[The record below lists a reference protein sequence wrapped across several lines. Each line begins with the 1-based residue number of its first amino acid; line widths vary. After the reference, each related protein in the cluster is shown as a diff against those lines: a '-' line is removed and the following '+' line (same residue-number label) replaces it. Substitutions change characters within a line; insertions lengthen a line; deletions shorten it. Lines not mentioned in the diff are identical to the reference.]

1 MARIE
6 KLKNV
11 TIATGRKLYRE
22 HTIQQNTK
30 AMLDARSVWA
40 GAAKNVKG
48 GDVIKDLTYND
59 NQFLVQ
65 NANVTLQYVANSLK
79 FPIQAGQRARIDL
92 PADGIPKWSDD
103 EWVVNLW
110 VAPEQYINADSATNC
125 IFTIGN
131 MGGWSFL
138 NAMCAFNVQTAAG
151 SLTTPTFLRFAVR
164 GNGFDISDAESL
176 GWFTASASL
185 KPVLVSVHCKV
196 SATQTTASIYL
207 NNKLKA
213 NRTVNNATTPI
224 ANNMN
229 SLNSPDVGHYSTH
242 IAGRYCRYRFDKI
255 VSGGISASDLIALE
269 YNEYKNIFIS

>member
-59 NQFLVQ
+59 NHFAVQ
-65 NANVTLQYVANSLK
+65 NTNVTLQYVANSLK

-92 PADGIPKWSDD
+92 PADGIPKWADD
-103 EWVVNLW
+103 EWVINLW
-110 VAPEQYINADSATNC
+110 VAPEQYVSAGSTTNC

-131 MGGWSFL
+131 MGGWAFVNALCAL
-138 NAMCAFNVQTAAG
+138 NITTAVD
-151 SLTTPTFLRFAVR
+151 SLTVPTFLRFAVR
-164 GNGFDISDAESL
+164 SVGFDVNDAESL
-176 GWFTASASL
+176 SLFTASPSL
-185 KPVLVSVHCKV
+185 KPVLVSIHCKV
-196 SATQTTASIYL
+196 GATQTTASIYL

-213 NRTVNNATTPI
+213 TRTTNNATTPI
-224 ANNMN
+224 ANNTN
-229 SLNSPDVGHYSTH
+229 CLNSPDISHYSTH

-255 VSGGISASDLIALE
+255 ASGGISASDLIALE
-269 YNEYKNIFIS
+269 YSEYKDIFV